1 MPLSRIT
8 LRQYEACI
16 AVADTLGFAAAGERL
31 GLTSSAVSQLVA
43 ELEGGLGFRLFDR
56 TTRRVALSSA
66 GREFIASARAV
77 LRTAQLAESAA
88 ADVRNRAAGVV
99 RIGAP
104 LTLAGFVLPAAVR
117 EFAARSPKVI
127 VRIHDL
133 SVDALVDGVA
143 AGDVDLAVGP
153 DRAVEPAVRRE
164 SAFASPWVLWCAPTH
179 PLARRRQLQWDDL
192 RSVALVAAGRD
203 HERSVGRMHLN
214 APEGMRIDPV
224 TVVGNITTALGIAAQ
239 GLAATLAPA
248 YVGVV
253 ARPLGLQMKRVLRPE
268 VQREVCLYWPVA
280 RSSAPAAQA
289 FGEFLGGWLRRW
301 HAAQGRS
308 R

>member
-203 HERSVGRMHLN
+203 HERSVGRMRLN

>member
-179 PLARRRQLQWDDL
+179 LLARRRQLQWDDL

-203 HERSVGRMHLN
+203 HERSVGRMRLN

>member
-16 AVADTLGFAAAGERL
+16 TVADTLGFAAAGERL

-268 VQREVCLYWPVA
+268 VQREVCLSGPGA
-280 RSSAPAAQA
+280 RSRAPAAQA